1 MKTYK
6 EYVLEAS
13 IVFEEAIDLIGDL
26 IINLAMSGELKEV
39 NDLFKE
45 GEEMVFKYEDF
56 KNLSDYNVKLLDEV
70 YVFLEAK
77 RRELVNVNGLGGGLP
92 F

>member
-1 MKTYK
+1 MKAYK
-6 EYVLEAS
+6 EYLVEAS

-39 NDLFKE
+39 NDLFNE

-77 RRELVNVNGLGGGLP
+77 RRELVNVNGLGEKD
-92 F
+92 